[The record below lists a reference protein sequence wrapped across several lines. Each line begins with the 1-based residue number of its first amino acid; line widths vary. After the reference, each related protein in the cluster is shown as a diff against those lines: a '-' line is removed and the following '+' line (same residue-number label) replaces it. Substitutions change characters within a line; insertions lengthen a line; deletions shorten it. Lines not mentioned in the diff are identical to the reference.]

1 MEFGLRD
8 RTLIM
13 LALIFLVL
21 TIGAG
26 VNRSLVACGR
36 MTGQP
41 LAPGISEIYRE
52 NKETF
57 MLFCSQ
63 IAETGEVL
71 LERAERKKNDL
82 VH

>member
-1 MEFGLRD
+1 MRD

-13 LALIFLVL
+13 VALIFLVL

-26 VNRSLVACGR
+26 VNKSLIACGR
-36 MTGQP
+36 MTGEP
-41 LAPGISEIYRE
+41 LAPGFNEIYRE
-52 NKETF
+52 KRENVR
-57 MLFCSQ
+57 LFCSR
-63 IAETGEVL
+63 IVKTGEVL